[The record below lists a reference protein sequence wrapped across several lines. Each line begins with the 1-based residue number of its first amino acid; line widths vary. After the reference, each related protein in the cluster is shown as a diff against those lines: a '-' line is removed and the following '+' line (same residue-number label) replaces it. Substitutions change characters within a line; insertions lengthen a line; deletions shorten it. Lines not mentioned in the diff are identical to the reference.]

1 MKITVEAVDH
11 ISQPAMLHF
20 LRENENYSL
29 FLLGNFESHGLNLSE
44 APYSGNFKL
53 IRSSDKIVTV
63 FCLTKKGSLL
73 VESNVGELIFESLLA
88 SCQDEPIPI
97 TGVIG
102 NWDFCHSFWN
112 YLKEKKIIQ
121 QELFHSKETLYS
133 VDLSRSSSLPQSN
146 VRLLTREDYTQWKP
160 LRLDYIQEEGFPNEL
175 SNDQL
180 LELFLDK
187 VKQKIA
193 WGYFLENKLVSI
205 ADLNAKYLDLGQVGG
220 VYTNPN
226 FRQKGFSKA
235 VMRQLLTDVR
245 RLHAIRKLIIFTNE
259 KNFPARKLYESLG
272 GEYVGNFALFFGRSL
287 N

>member
-1 MKITVEAVDH
+1 MEYLVEAVDH
-11 ISQPAMLHF
+11 SSQSAMLHF
-20 LRENENYSL
+20 LREHENYSL
-29 FLLGNFESHGLNLSE
+29 FLLGNFENHGLTLSE

-53 IRSSDKIVTV
+53 IRTSDKIVAV

-73 VESNVGELIFESLLA
+73 IESTVREPIFESLLA
-88 SCQDEPIPI
+88 SCQEESIFI

-112 YLKEKKIIQ
+112 YLKERKIIQ

-133 VDLSRSSSLPQSN
+133 VDLSRRSPLPQSN
-146 VRLLTREDYTQWKP
+146 VRLLTQEDYTQWKP

-175 SNDQL
+175 SDDQL

-187 VKQKIA
+187 VKKKIA

-205 ADLNAKYLDLGQVGG
+205 ADLNAKSLDLGQVGG
-220 VYTNPN
+220 VYTDPN

-245 RLHAIRKLIIFTNE
+245 RLHAIRKLIIFTDE

-272 GEYVGNFALFFGRSL
+272 GEHVGYFALLFGSH
-287 N
+287 